1 MKTVL
6 ALAAA
11 LALAQPA
18 ATRAADGQGAD
29 ARPDGWSGTF
39 SVWAGVSRYDVLG
52 LRHGVAATGGKDLLS
67 GNFDTIGGSVVLH
80 HYAWEY
86 GVLYEG
92 TLMKTRAQSAFY
104 TPVFGFGYDLTEN
117 VRMEALAEFG
127 GHQISQIGAGSTF
140 AAETRTV
147 WLPYVGIRPG
157 ISYRIPLP
165 DVRLVVGLSPFA
177 RWDLAKRTVEVRASG
192 GPVSRIPYEAGGTA
206 FGVVASLGLEL

>member
-11 LALAQPA
+11 LALVRPA
-18 ATRAADGQGAD
+18 AARAADT
-29 ARPDGWSGTF
+29 RPDGWSGTF

-52 LRHGVAATGGKDLLS
+52 LGHGVAATDGKDLLS

-86 GVLYEG
+86 GALYEG
-92 TLMKTRAQSAFY
+92 TLMQTRAQSAFY
-104 TPVFGFGYDLTEN
+104 TPVFGFGFDLTDN
-117 VRMEALAEFG
+117 VRIEALAEFG
-127 GHQISQIGAGSTF
+127 GHQISQIGAGNTF

-147 WLPYVGIRPG
+147 WLPYVGLRPG
-157 ISYRIPLP
+157 VAYRIPLP

-177 RWDLAKRTVEVRASG
+177 RWDLVRRNVEVRTSG
-192 GPVSRIPYEAGGTA
+192 GPVSRVSYEAGGTA
-206 FGVVASLGLEL
+206 FGIVASLGLEL